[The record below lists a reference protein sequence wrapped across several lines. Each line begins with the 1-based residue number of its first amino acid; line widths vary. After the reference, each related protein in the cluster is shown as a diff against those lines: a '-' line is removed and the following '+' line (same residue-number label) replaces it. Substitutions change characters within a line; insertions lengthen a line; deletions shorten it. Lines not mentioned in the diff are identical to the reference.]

1 MWHDLYRRGVH
12 IMDYGIVLPHFG
24 SFTREDVVPRVVA
37 AAEAAEALGYSTVWV
52 VDHIIFPAKIE
63 GGYAFNP
70 LDPILEPMTVLAAL
84 ALKTTR
90 VKLGTAVLI
99 LPYRHPIYTAK
110 VLSTIDV
117 LSGGRLVVGVGA
129 GWLEQEFTALG
140 QSIAE
145 RGSRTNETI
154 DILKALWTEDV
165 PSYSGKHFQFSN
177 IKFVPQPVQKP
188 RPPILVGGMTP
199 GALQRVARRSDG
211 WIAMGK
217 SPDDLQKPLDSLRE
231 LTLKAG
237 RKFADLQIN
246 MLPLAA
252 PSLDQVI
259 QDVPRY
265 GELGVQHVYLSF
277 RTWTSEFSQLMEM
290 MARFAREV
298 GLKA

>member
-1 MWHDLYRRGVH
+1 
-12 IMDYGIVLPHFG
+12 MDYGIVLPHFG
-24 SFTREDVVPRVVA
+24 SFAREDATARIVA

-70 LDPILEPMTVLAAL
+70 LDPMLEPMTVLAAL
-84 ALKTTR
+84 AMKTTR

-140 QSIAE
+140 QTIKE

-154 DILKALWTEDV
+154 DAMKALWTQDV
-165 PSYSGKHFQFSN
+165 PSFSGKHFQFDN
-177 IKFVPQPVQKP
+177 IKFVPQPAQKP
-188 RPPILVGGMTP
+188 RPPILVGGMTQ
-199 GALQRVARRSDG
+199 GALQRVAKRGDG

-217 SPDDLQKPLDSLRE
+217 SPEDIKAPLNTLRE
-231 LTLKAG
+231 LTVKAG
-237 RKFADLQIN
+237 RKPEELQIN

-259 QDVPRY
+259 ADAPKY
-265 GELGVQHVYLSF
+265 GELGVQHLYLSF
-277 RTWTSEFSQLMEM
+277 RAWTAEFSQLMEL
-290 MARFAREV
+290 MARFAREM
-298 GLKA
+298 GLKG

>member
-1 MWHDLYRRGVH
+1 
-12 IMDYGIVLPHFG
+12 MDYGIVLPHFG
-24 SFTREDVVPRVVA
+24 SFAKEDAVHRVVA

-52 VDHIIFPAKIE
+52 VDHIIFPAKLE

-84 ALKTTR
+84 AMKTTR

-99 LPYRHPIYTAK
+99 LPYRHPIYTGK
-110 VLSTIDV
+110 VLATVDV

-140 QSIAE
+140 QSISE

-177 IKFVPQPVQKP
+177 IKFVPQPLQKP
-188 RPPILVGGMTP
+188 RPKILVGGMTP
-199 GALQRVARRSDG
+199 GALQRVARRGDG
-211 WIAMGK
+211 WVAMGK
-217 SPDDLQKPLDSLRE
+217 GPDDLVKPLETLRE

-237 RKFADLQIN
+237 RKPEELQLN
-246 MLPLAA
+246 MLPLAT

-259 QDVPRY
+259 KDVPRY
-265 GELGVQHVYLSF
+265 SELGVQHLYLSF
-277 RTWTSEFSQLMEM
+277 RAWTAEFPQYMEL
-290 MARFAREV
+290 MARFAHEV
-298 GLKA
+298 GLKG